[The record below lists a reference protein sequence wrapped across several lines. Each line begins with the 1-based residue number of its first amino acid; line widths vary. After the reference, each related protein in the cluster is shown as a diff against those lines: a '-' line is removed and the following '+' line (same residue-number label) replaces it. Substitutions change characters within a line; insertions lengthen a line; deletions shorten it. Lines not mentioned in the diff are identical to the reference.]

1 MMKQEMYYGK
11 IHKTFDELKK
21 AIDKYIRYYNKRG
34 IKASLGYR
42 RPIEYGKNVLQ
53 IIECFKLNN

>member
-1 MMKQEMYYGK
+1 MKQEMYYGK

-42 RPIEYGKNVLQ
+42 RPKKKKKG
-53 IIECFKLNN
+53 C